1 MSHWVQLFWYPSCEI
16 VGIGQKKIFST
27 SKSLRIRFEFWSL
40 YTDWWSSFQLSMENA
55 QFNAFSGQNYHA
67 RVHQQVAM
75 CPGLIIRKVA
85 WNPILLLFFPKINIT
100 KLVGCA
106 LDFKKKKKKNRAI
119 KSHLWPLFIFIYF
132 FFKPSSNV
140 SLSSCIYSG
149 IMILSRT
156 VADWLLET
164 ALLRG
169 NCFLSPQPLFTRFA
183 LPLDFHKNVKDPY
196 PQIQVWTPKS
206 DNGCMKRQPL
216 QMFAGGMEETYCT
229 WNLNSYNPELRNHKT
244 GWVSKPTT

>member
-1 MSHWVQLFWYPSCEI
+1 MRVLCVNIEIFIIKKKKIALEWIITGLIKSFAYHLPKLSHSKWPLCSQLELWVCLSLERSWKQPAKRFCMQGREGELGNFPSLFYSWSSWSEAFLKGRRKLIFKMHDLMSHWVQLFWYPSCEI

-55 QFNAFSGQNYHA
+55 QFNEFSGQNYHA

-106 LDFKKKKKKNRAI
+106 LDLKKKKKSSNKESSLA
-119 KSHLWPLFIFIYF
+119 SVYLYLF
-132 FFKPSSNV
+132 FF
-140 SLSSCIYSG
+140 
-149 IMILSRT
+149 
-156 VADWLLET
+156 
-164 ALLRG
+164 
-169 NCFLSPQPLFTRFA
+169 
-183 LPLDFHKNVKDPY
+183 
-196 PQIQVWTPKS
+196 
-206 DNGCMKRQPL
+206 
-216 QMFAGGMEETYCT
+216 
-229 WNLNSYNPELRNHKT
+229 
-244 GWVSKPTT
+244 